1 MYLLEL
7 IQGDDRQQVGLF
19 SREEDVKAWIESI
32 PYVHKNV
39 EDFEGEEFITYT
51 MSYLDLP
58 LYEEIKWKSSIYP
71 LTKYMFTLEDTEIMI
86 DWFEVPIMDKTN
98 QIVEGSTRVDAY
110 NVPNKDVKKY
120 IEKREEIR
128 RATKAHYEPNGHKI
142 ETEGLGSEDGEYLL
156 VENGPF
162 IILDAETVY
171 KWENKTS
178 IEQFFKE
185 RELELEYSG
194 NL

>member
-1 MYLLEL
+1 M
-7 IQGDDRQQVGLF
+7 VGLF

-58 LYEEIKWKSSIYP
+58 LYEEIKWKSSVYP
-71 LTKYMFTLEDTEIMI
+71 LTKYMFTPEDTKIMI
-86 DWFEVPIMDKTN
+86 DWIEVPIIDKTD
-98 QIVEGSTRVDAY
+98 QIVEGETQVDAY
-110 NVPNKDVKKY
+110 FVPNKDVKKY
-120 IEKREEIR
+120 IKKREEIR
-128 RATKAHYEPNGHKI
+128 QAIKARYEPNGQKI
-142 ETEGLGSEDGEYLL
+142 VTGGVGTEDGEYLS

-171 KWENKTS
+171 EWENKTS
-178 IEQFFKE
+178 IEKFFKE
-185 RELELEYSG
+185 REME
-194 NL
+194 